1 MMYWLLNGEPT
12 IVDETKE
19 NWRDLYL
26 KISWDPFESVEPVEV
41 APETTPVEEAVEV
54 QEGKKA
60 EEIIEEPTLE
70 NNHLKT
76 IQNMYVEL
84 YGKQLSPAYKN
95 NVAWIEE
102 KINATFTPS
111 E

>member
-19 NWRDLYL
+19 NWRNIYRTLSNTAFDGADPIEETNTDLEALQAKY
-26 KISWDPFESVEPVEV
+26 VEV
-41 APETTPVEEAVEV
+41 
-54 QEGKKA
+54 
-60 EEIIEEPTLE
+60 
-70 NNHLKT
+70 
-76 IQNMYVEL
+76 

-95 NVAWIEE
+95 NVERIQKKLEE
-102 KINATFTPS
+102 ATLVPN